1 MQECKDNT
9 GEVFGTIAGLA
20 HAEVSLPYKHVLPGI
35 VLDEVLLE
43 FKKFE
48 KLSKAT
54 NAELRGLL
62 HLLGHSYSNL
72 DKADMVELLLPYW
85 NMANG

>member
-1 MQECKDNT
+1 M
-9 GEVFGTIAGLA
+9 
-20 HAEVSLPYKHVLPGI
+20 
-35 VLDEVLLE
+35 LDEVLLE